1 MLREGGPPIRSV
13 ESVAALARSEAGI
26 GERAQLER
34 ALAMLQRWG
43 VLVLLRDGAGES
55 SRVVQAA
62 WCASLVYTLFAAA
75 HGLAPRPAAN
85 ALGAAAAGEAQ
96 VAEAA
101 LRALRGVDLEALRG
115 ADPGGRDLGRGLV
128 SRAAAEAMF
137 GGLARE
143 AGLVGREGVAVCLRL
158 LQDAG
163 LVHPASDFTL
173 PGGGALTGGP
183 EPAGGGAGDAACWV
197 VPSLFRQRMPPAL
210 RAQLVRRAVRWS
222 TRREYRFNVLPHKVL
237 RRSPALP
244 RRARGRGR
252 G

>member
-1 MLREGGPPIRSV
+1 
-13 ESVAALARSEAGI
+13 VAALARSEAGI

-101 LRALRGVDLEALRG
+101 LRARVDLEALRG

-128 SRAAAEAMF
+128 SRAAADAMF

-143 AGLVGREGVAVCLRL
+143 AGLVGHEGVVVCLRL

-163 LVHPASDFTL
+163 LVHP
-173 PGGGALTGGP
+173 GGGALAGGP

-222 TRREYRFNVLPHKVL
+222 TRREYRFNVLPHKVPPRPPAPPPRAAPPRARARARL
-237 RRSPALP
+237 R
-244 RRARGRGR
+244 RGRGAGGVRRRR